1 MGDEGHT
8 AVHLIPMRM
17 FFVNL
22 LNNRTQLGI
31 RKNEFYCEHKSMV
44 RSGQTPGQEK
54 VVANKETVQ
63 QQIETESVTLICV

>member
-1 MGDEGHT
+1 
-8 AVHLIPMRM
+8 
-17 FFVNL
+17 
-22 LNNRTQLGI
+22 
-31 RKNEFYCEHKSMV
+31 MV